1 MRTERLISGVLSAVF
16 VTSCGSGTGLKNASL
31 AVAPNADASVAA
43 AGGGSST
50 GGMAGGGAGGGNDA
64 SAGAEPGQDAMDD
77 NVAAPNVSSND
88 GSGVAAPE
96 ASSVGGGGAVSPAA
110 GSGTWMDLAPM
121 PGGGRSDGTG
131 AVLNGLLFVVGGQG
145 QNGNDVEA
153 YDPKTNTWTTH
164 VKFPALVNH
173 ANVAAVGDKLYVFGG
188 RDSTASYAYNP
199 FAPVIDRKWTAIKTI
214 PGQRESAAV
223 GVIGGKIYLVGGAV
237 SHTDPPRAD
246 LFVYDPATDGWDTSQ
261 PPEPIGRT
269 HQAAAV
275 VDGILYVMAGRKFA
289 ERFTEPAGWLSSVY
303 AYDPVAKTWTQK
315 SDIPTPRSG
324 CVGGVISGLI
334 IVAGGEGAPGGG
346 VFPQVEAYN
355 PGTDQ
360 WTKLAPMKHPCN
372 GQAQGGIDGKLY
384 VAGGTNTNITDVLTL
399 P

>member
-1 MRTERLISGVLSAVF
+1 MRIELLIACLFSTAF
-16 VTSCGSGTGLKNASL
+16 VTSCGSATESKYAGSPVVPNVSGDAAVPGDAGAPGDESSTGE
-31 AVAPNADASVAA
+31 AA
-43 AGGGSST
+43 ASSGGGGS
-50 GGMAGGGAGGGNDA
+50 DA
-64 SAGAEPGQDAMDD
+64 SSEAEPVLEDAIAGL
-77 NVAAPNVSSND
+77 VAS
-88 GSGVAAPE
+88 PE
-96 ASSVGGGGAVSPAA
+96 ASSSVEGGATVSPPA

-121 PGGGRSDGTG
+121 PGGPRSDGSG

-153 YDPKTNTWTTH
+153 YDPKTNTWATH

-173 ANVAAVGDKLYVFGG
+173 ANVAGVGDKLYVFGG

-199 FAPVIDRKWTAIKTI
+199 FAPVADRKWTPIKII

-223 GVIGGKIYLVGGAV
+223 GAIGGKIYLVGGAV

-246 LFVYDPATDGWDTSQ
+246 LFVYDPATDSWDTSQ

-275 VDGILYVMAGRKFA
+275 VDGLLYVIAGRKFA
-289 ERFTEPAGWLSSVY
+289 ERFTEPAGWLSSAY
-303 AYDPVAKTWTQK
+303 AYDPVAKTWSQK

-324 CVGGVISGLI
+324 CVGGVINGLI

-355 PGTDQ
+355 PRTDQ
-360 WTKLAPMKHPCN
+360 WTKLAPMNHPRN

-384 VAGGTNTNITDVLTL
+384 VAGGTNTNVTDVLTL

>member
-1 MRTERLISGVLSAVF
+1 MISDAMRTERLISGLFSAVF
-16 VTSCGSGTGLKNASL
+16 VTSCVSTPESKHAGP
-31 AVAPNADASVAA
+31 VAGDAAARGDESSTAEA
-43 AGGGSST
+43 AGGSGS
-50 GGMAGGGAGGGNDA
+50 GGPDASLEAEPVAMDAVADLVAPAPGSPVEGGATI
-64 SAGAEPGQDAMDD
+64 
-77 NVAAPNVSSND
+77 
-88 GSGVAAPE
+88 
-96 ASSVGGGGAVSPAA
+96 SPAA

-131 AVLNGLLFVVGGQG
+131 AILNGLLFVVGGQG
-145 QNGNDVEA
+145 ANGNDVEA
-153 YDPKTNTWTTH
+153 YDPKTNTWATH

-173 ANVAAVGDKLYVFGG
+173 ANVAGVGDKLYVFGG

-199 FAPVIDRKWTAIKTI
+199 FAPVADRKWAPVKTI

-246 LFVYDPATDGWDTSQ
+246 LFVYDPATDSWDTSM
-261 PPEPIGRT
+261 PPEPIART

-275 VDGILYVMAGRKFA
+275 VDEILYVIAGRKFT
-289 ERFTEPAGWLSSVY
+289 ERFTEPAGWLSSAY
-303 AYDPVAKTWTQK
+303 AYDPVAKTWSQK

-324 CVGGVISGLI
+324 CVGGVINGLI
-334 IVAGGEGAPGGG
+334 VVAGGEGAPGGG

-355 PGTDQ
+355 PQTDQ

-384 VAGGTNTNITDVLTL
+384 VAGGTNTNITDVMTL